1 MYPVSL
7 RARYMD
13 RLKELCKD
21 LGGKFKESITGLEA
35 SCIIDD
41 FDVVAENLDKI
52 LEKVVYLVDGKN
64 VRGMSFKGEGKEL
77 SFTKIADFPMYAS
90 YYIHIG
96 DVEVPSITK
105 KREIDRK
112 LMQIKEAVERE
123 GAEFDVL
130 GLPYFEDTEIR
141 KILGLGYGATFRVED
156 EREIE
161 RTKKKLQRVISL
173 LNRFRKEL
181 F

>member
-1 MYPVSL
+1 
-7 RARYMD
+7 MD
-13 RLKELCKD
+13 RLEELCKK
-21 LGGKFKESITGLEA
+21 LGGRFKESVTGLEA
-35 SCIIDD
+35 SCIVED
-41 FDVVAENLDKI
+41 FDRVTENLDEI
-52 LEKVVYLVDGKN
+52 LERIVYLVDGEN
-64 VRGMSFKGEGKEL
+64 VRSMSFKGEGKEL

-96 DVEVPSITK
+96 DVEVPSMAK

-123 GAEFDVL
+123 GAGFDVL
-130 GLPYFEDTEIR
+130 GLPYFEETEIR

-161 RTKKKLQRVISL
+161 RTKRKLQRLIKI
-173 LNRFRKEL
+173 LNKYRQEL